1 MFGFLWPIDK
11 PIGVGLAALSA
22 LTAVLPALLGQ
33 RDDRYVVV
41 SVAVVLYAFFVVVRL
56 RRLTR
61 QPAPGPAVTEGVAD
75 PKAVM

>member
-1 MFGFLWPIDK
+1 
-11 PIGVGLAALSA
+11 
-22 LTAVLPALLGQ
+22 LGQ

-61 QPAPGPAVTEGVAD
+61 LSAPVPAVTEGVAD